1 MAKIT
6 FEALSVENLG
16 PFRDRQTIDLSVQS
30 GKPVILIKALNGSG
44 KTTLLTA
51 LQVGLYG
58 QKALTDLKRTEYEQL
73 ITGLR
78 RRDTTGNP
86 TVEIAVAVEVGA
98 VRRQLVIRREWVMR
112 GATLQE
118 QVLVTEN
125 GSTNDDLSQDW
136 DDFIGSFLPAE
147 LVQLF
152 LFDGEK
158 IEALANPDRLPELLK
173 RATEVF
179 LGIGGINALS
189 SDLKALERR
198 TALKNKG
205 SSAAYDEARAS
216 LFNWEKQLQELELQA
231 ESLTQEKAAGQN
243 AVDRAESALSHYN
256 TEAQR
261 KGLIAY
267 QQAAEI
273 RNAVMH
279 AGKAAATARAELVAA
294 MSDPVLPIAW
304 AANLWPL
311 YRQTWDRDQQA
322 KHAKLL
328 GQEFKKRDQRI
339 LATLEKGLPKATVT
353 TLRQALE
360 ADLKSYAGDR
370 TLSGPRMLDASP
382 REVEPQ
388 LERARARVQEQ
399 LKLLRATQTAADKA
413 EQQIGQIPAEEQISD
428 MLTQLR
434 ERSKAA
440 SIAAAHLDQ
449 ITQRL
454 EEVHSSLA
462 HVKVRL
468 NAAQE
473 RIGAE
478 FRDRSLEAKG
488 LEASARARKALSIF
502 KGRLLAS
509 KAQWLSEMITA
520 EFQRLL
526 HKRNLMTTVLVDPE
540 TYRVSIRDG
549 KQRELPMER
558 LSAGER
564 QLLATSVLSALIKER
579 KGHFPVVVDTPLAR
593 LDQKHRSALIG
604 GFFATVSHQVVILST
619 DQEVEGQAYAALQP
633 FNSQEY
639 ELSFDDGAACTT
651 ARRVNNMEGAH

>member
-16 PFRDRQTIDLSVQS
+16 PFRERQTIDLSVKT

-58 QKALTDLKRTEYEQL
+58 QKALTDLKRSEYELL
-73 ITGLR
+73 ITGLK

-86 TVEIAVAVEVGA
+86 IVEITVAVEVGA
-98 VRRQLVIRREWVMR
+98 ARRQLVIRREWSMR
-112 GATLQE
+112 GETLQE
-118 QVLVTEN
+118 QVSVAEN
-125 GSTNDDLSQDW
+125 GSINDDLSQEW

-179 LGIGGINALS
+179 LGIGGINALA

-198 TALKNKG
+198 TVLKNKD
-205 SSAAYDEARAS
+205 STEAYETARVN
-216 LFNWEKQLQELELQA
+216 LLNWETQLQELQRRVET
-231 ESLTQEKAAGQN
+231 LTQEKAAAQN
-243 AVDRAESALSHYN
+243 TVDRAEADLSHYN
-256 TEAQR
+256 VEAQG
-261 KGLIAY
+261 KGLEAY
-267 QQAAEI
+267 KQAAEI
-273 RNAVMH
+273 RNAEAH
-279 AGKAAATARAELVAA
+279 AHKAADIARAELAAA

-304 AANLWPL
+304 AANLWPQ
-311 YRQTWDRDQQA
+311 YKQAWEQDQQV
-322 KHAKLL
+322 KHTKLL

-339 LATLEKGLPKATVT
+339 LAVLEKGLPKATAT

-360 ADLKSYAGDR
+360 ADLKNYTNARSAK
-370 TLSGPRMLDASP
+370 GPRMLDANP
-382 REVEPQ
+382 RDVELQ
-388 LERARARVQEQ
+388 LEQARARLQ
-399 LKLLRATQTAADKA
+399 LHLQQLRAAQTAAEKA
-413 EQQIGQIPAEEQISD
+413 VQQIGQIPAEEQISD
-428 MLTQLR
+428 ILTQLQG
-434 ERSKAA
+434 RSKTA
-440 SIAAAHLDQ
+440 SMATAHLAQ
-449 ITQRL
+449 ITQQL
-454 EEVHSSLA
+454 EEVHSNMA
-462 HVKVRL
+462 HVTMRL
-468 NAAQE
+468 NAAQD
-473 RIGAE
+473 RISSE
-478 FRDRSLEAKG
+478 FRDRSMEAKS
-488 LEASARARKALSIF
+488 LAASARARKALSLF

-509 KAQWLSEMITA
+509 KAQWLSTMITA

-593 LDQKHRSALIG
+593 LDQKHRSALIS

-619 DQEVEGQAYAALQP
+619 DQEVEGQAYDALQP
-633 FNSQEY
+633 FNNQEY
-639 ELSFDDGAACTT
+639 ELSFDDSTACTT
-651 ARRVNNMEGAH
+651 ARRVKVIEVH